1 MLGVGEITTVNVG
14 KGKRG
19 DPINPISHGL
29 FQWREQWAGGTNG
42 PITGNKD
49 TNDFPHTEY

>member
-29 FQWREQWAGGTNG
+29 FQWREPWGRGPTG
-42 PITGNKD
+42 PISGIKD
-49 TNDFPHTEY
+49 TNDFPNTEY